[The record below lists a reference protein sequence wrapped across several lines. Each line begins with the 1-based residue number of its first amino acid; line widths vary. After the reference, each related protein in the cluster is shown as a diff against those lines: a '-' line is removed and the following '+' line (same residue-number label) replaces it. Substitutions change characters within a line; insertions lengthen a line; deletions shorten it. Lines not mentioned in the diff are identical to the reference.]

1 VINSRIAEPAG
12 WTNLHAFEPCDSA
25 PTITNNLITGYTTLH
40 TGITPVWADGLSI
53 SCNGSYVAGNN
64 VIDATDVGIVL
75 FSQGNGSGQNI
86 IVENNTILAAGR
98 SAYGGSVVCDATGG
112 NFNVPCDGSVSR
124 FNTLWTSEFQHFDIG
139 ISVGTYPWNP
149 GTAIGGRAESNATP
163 TSLFMRVKDGIVAD
177 GVLSTSVQSNNLSTI
192 QVETGNGCPMDGA
205 VSAHVSGGHASGS
218 IQPYTDRMV
227 HTATGGCVGHQ

>member
-1 VINSRIAEPAG
+1 MINSRIAEPAG

-86 IVENNTILAAGR
+86 IVVNRTGILGEQ
-98 SAYGGSVVCDATGG
+98 
-112 NFNVPCDGSVSR
+112 
-124 FNTLWTSEFQHFDIG
+124 L
-139 ISVGTYPWNP
+139 
-149 GTAIGGRAESNATP
+149 
-163 TSLFMRVKDGIVAD
+163 M
-177 GVLSTSVQSNNLSTI
+177 
-192 QVETGNGCPMDGA
+192 
-205 VSAHVSGGHASGS
+205 
-218 IQPYTDRMV
+218 
-227 HTATGGCVGHQ
+227 